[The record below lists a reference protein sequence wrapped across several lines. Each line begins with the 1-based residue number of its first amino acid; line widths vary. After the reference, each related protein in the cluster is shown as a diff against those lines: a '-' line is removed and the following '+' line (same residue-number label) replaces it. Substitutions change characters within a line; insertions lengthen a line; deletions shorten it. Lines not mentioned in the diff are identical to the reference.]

1 MKITYSGQLTKSQ
14 FKKYFGLS
22 YPNILMLIVS
32 IVVLIILSLML
43 FNGAVLQGVEF
54 TSLLGIIIPMAL
66 IIYIMYRQ
74 INIINGNKV
83 NPKIYEEIHGEINNE
98 GVEVNSVSTKT
109 KIKWSE
115 YVKFEQKK
123 DLVLLSRKKTSNFF
137 PRTFFSSD
145 EDWQAFIDF
154 AKSKINNKKK

>member
-1 MKITYSGQLTKSQ
+1 MKITYSGQLTKKQ
-14 FKKYFGLS
+14 FQKYFGLS
-22 YPNILMLIVS
+22 YPNILMLIVT
-32 IVVLIILSLML
+32 IVVLIILCFML
-43 FNGAVLQGVEF
+43 FNGAVLQGVDF
-54 TSLLGIIIPMAL
+54 TGLLVIIVPMAL

-83 NPKIYEEIHGEINNE
+83 NSKIFEEIHGEINND

-109 KIKWSE
+109 KIKWAE

-154 AKSKINNKKK
+154 AKSKINSKKK

>member
-1 MKITYSGQLTKSQ
+1 MKITYSGQLTKKQ
-14 FKKYFGLS
+14 FQKYFGLS
-22 YPNILMLIVS
+22 YPNILMMVVT
-32 IVVLIILSLML
+32 IVVLIILTFML
-43 FNGAVLQGVEF
+43 FNGAVLQGVDF
-54 TSLLGIIIPMAL
+54 TGLLVIIVPMAL
-66 IIYIMYRQ
+66 IIYILYRQ

-83 NPKIYEEIHGEINNE
+83 NSKIYEEIHGEINNE

-109 KIKWSE
+109 KIKWTE

-137 PRTFFSSD
+137 PRTFFGSD

-154 AKSKINNKKK
+154 AKSKINSKKK